1 MNVLIIGVAQKQ
13 SGQMLA
19 SPYMEKELHLL
30 GISAMKLTVSDEAQ
44 MKDAF
49 QQAMLMGGLLLV
61 PLTGKAAIDSLLNQQ
76 TAKACGLSMALNED
90 VFEQIAQRNV
100 KLTREE
106 VVKLSTL
113 PVGAKVY
120 AIQDDTCPAYQVAGE
135 NIHAILLPA
144 DKAEQSAVFFNTVF
158 PTLARQ
164 PKYPCASHSLRVM
177 DLSLPEIEG
186 ALKDMLQLENPCIA
200 VYPGK
205 RESIV
210 RVSVRAEDKQQA
222 SSACQSALK
231 AIVERLGSYVY
242 GVDVPNVETALLQ
255 RLDKQHLH
263 LFVNESGSN
272 RQAEKRLIR
281 CSKSDTVGLSFAQE
295 SHGVS
300 MEGACRMAAA
310 ASGGA
315 TIGVG
320 ISMPTAK
327 EKSAA
332 AYVAA
337 CFSGHTL
344 SKELNISEFKSVQQL
359 SDACVSEA
367 LNLAR
372 KFADSHPA
380 LPKGAAAVTE
390 AMGAAAVVSSASAN
404 KATETAPAEE
414 KKAPLPKRILSAIFP
429 QKSDPTGEKMRKLGI
444 ILCLCVFCG
453 SMAYLM
459 NHHQQGVNAVET
471 NKELTNMKED
481 FAAGKLD
488 DYEIDEEALAAVRQ
502 EVLDQYKPFVALNGD
517 MQGWIEVPD
526 TNLSYPVVQSTDNLY
541 YHRRGFDGED
551 DYYGVPYLDYE
562 CSVDVE
568 EVSDNLII
576 YGHNIGNDGLMFNP
590 LSYYKQLDFYKT
602 HPIVNFDTIYKEQS
616 FKIFGVFITNAEP
629 EQDNGK
635 VFKYWQMVDFDDDS
649 EFMDYVNEVR
659 KRSIWDIDSV
669 DVQPGDQLLTLSTC
683 VYDFRPEARI
693 VIVARQVREG
703 EEATV
708 DTANVVKNEDAYY
721 PQAYYDAMK
730 EKAKYGH
737 VKGISIDG
745 KENITMEVGQT
756 LQLTAKTNPADAPIN
771 TATWD
776 SSASAVV
783 TVDAKTGMLTAVAP
797 GEALITA
804 KADDGGYVDTVKV
817 TVMAGS
823 PLEYLYFNMDYYT
836 MAEGQE
842 LMLAVNLDPEDAA
855 ADLSWSI
862 DGEEID
868 LEVSKSNPKQA
879 YLYAYELTERPISI
893 TVVDNITGL
902 SASCYVQ
909 VIDPNAST
917 PNNPQGGSQGG
928 TTENPQGG
936 TQGGTTTPAVCQYC
950 GVAAG
955 QPHDVSCLYYE
966 ELAFIMDGDEYN
978 EIEGSFMVGDTS
990 QAPAVEGST
999 SYKWSSSNN
1008 NVVTVDRYGNITAVG
1023 AGTATITV
1031 TGANGGTATIVVT
1044 VTGDGTVTPPQQD
1057 TPSTPETPSEGEEGV
1072 ECEICGKDDGTHR
1085 ATCEVCGG
1093 IHGEHKE
1100 DCSTLIEEEEPQC
1113 TCDSPDASFGAVI
1126 HDEDCP
1132 LYEED

>member
-1 MNVLIIGVAQKQ
+1 MNVFIIGVAQKQ
-13 SGQMLA
+13 SGQLLA

-30 GISAMKLTVSDEAQ
+30 GISAMKYAVSDEAQ

-49 QQAMLMGGLLLV
+49 QQAMLMGGLILV
-61 PLTGKAAIDSLLNQQ
+61 PLTGKPAIDNLLNQQ
-76 TAKACGLSMALNED
+76 TAKACGLSMALNES

-106 VVKLSTL
+106 VAKLSTL
-113 PVGAKVY
+113 PLGAKIY
-120 AIQDDTCPAYQVAGE
+120 AVQDETCPAYQVAGE

-144 DKAEQSAVFFNTVF
+144 DKAEQSAVFYSTVF
-158 PTLARQ
+158 PTLAKQ

-186 ALKDMLQLENPCIA
+186 ALKDMLQLENPCTAI
-200 VYPGK
+200 YPGK
-205 RESIV
+205 RETIV
-210 RVSVRAEDKQQA
+210 RVSVRAQDQQQA

-231 AIVERLGSYVY
+231 TIVERLGSYVY

-255 RLDKQHLH
+255 RLDKQRLH

-295 SHGVS
+295 GKGVS

-327 EKSAA
+327 EKAAA

-344 SKELNISEFKSVQQL
+344 SKELSVTDFKSVQQL

-380 LPKGAAAVTE
+380 LPKGAAPVTE
-390 AMGAAAVVSSASAN
+390 AMGAVSAVSSKVGEKEEAVPM
-404 KATETAPAEE
+404 KEE
-414 KKAPLPKRILSAIFP
+414 KASLPKRILSAIFP
-429 QKSDPTGEKMRKLGI
+429 QKSDPSGEKMRKLGI

-502 EVLDQYKPFVALNGD
+502 EVLDQYKPFVAINGD
-517 MQGWIEVPD
+517 MQGWIEIPE
-526 TNLSYPVVQSTDNLY
+526 TNLSYPVVQTVDNDY
-541 YHRRGFDGED
+541 YHRRGFDGKD

-562 CSVDVE
+562 CSIDVD

-649 EFMDYVNEVR
+649 EFNDYVNEVR
-659 KRSIWDIDSV
+659 KRSIWDIDTV

-693 VIVARQVREG
+693 VIVARQLREG

-817 TVMAGS
+817 TVMAGA
-823 PLEYLYFNMDYYT
+823 PLEYLYFNMDYYN
-836 MAEGQE
+836 MAVGQE
-842 LMLAVNLDPEDAA
+842 LLLTVNLDPEEAA
-855 ADLSWSI
+855 SDLSWSI
-862 DGEEID
+862 DSDAID
-868 LEVSKSNPKQA
+868 LEVNKSNPKKA
-879 YLYAYELTERPISI
+879 YLYAYEPTDGPVYIS
-893 TVVDNITGL
+893 VVDNITGL
-902 SASCYVQ
+902 SAECAVQ
-909 VIDPNAST
+909 VLDPSAGI
-917 PNNPQGGSQGG
+917 PNNPQGGTENNPQGG
-928 TTENPQGG
+928 TTEAPQGG
-936 TQGGTTTPAVCQYC
+936 TQTQPSTCQYC

-955 QPHDVSCLYYE
+955 QPHDVSCMYYE

-990 QAPAVEGST
+990 QAPTVAGST
-999 SYKWSSSNN
+999 AYKWSTSNKG
-1008 NVVTVDRYGNITAVG
+1008 VVTVDQYGNITAVG

-1044 VTGDGTVTPPQQD
+1044 VTGDGTVTPPPQEN
-1057 TPSTPETPSEGEEGV
+1057 PSTPETPSEGEEGT

-1100 DCSTLIEEEEPQC
+1100 DCSTLVEEEEPQC
-1113 TCDSPDASFGAVI
+1113 TCESPGVSFGSVI

-1132 LYEED
+1132 LYEE